1 MERDPLELPAW
12 DEKKDLLHVLVDTP
26 RGSRPKF
33 KLDTATGRYVIA
45 HLLPSGTVFP
55 FDFGSVPSTLADDG
69 DPLDVLV
76 LLEEPTFPGC
86 LLKVRLVGVL
96 EARQT
101 HEHKTDQNDRFI
113 GVSDGSRVYRGIRT
127 LSDVPKKVLD
137 EIEHF
142 FVAYNKERGRRFRV
156 VKRSGAVRARRL
168 IRKGE
173 KRYREERT

>member
-1 MERDPLELPAW
+1 MDRAPDELSAW
-12 DEKKDLLHVLVDTP
+12 DAEKGLLHVLVDTP
-26 RGSRPKF
+26 RGSRPKY
-33 KLDTATGRYVIA
+33 KVDAATGRYVVA
-45 HLLPSGTVFP
+45 HILPPGTVFP

-76 LLEEPTFPGC
+76 LIEEATFPGC

-96 EARQT
+96 EAKQT
-101 HEHKTDQNDRFI
+101 HAGKTDQNDRFI
-113 GVSDGSRVYRGIRT
+113 GVSDASRAYRDIRA

-156 VKRSGAVRARRL
+156 VKRSGAARAHRL
-168 IRKGE
+168 IREGE
-173 KRYREERT
+173 RRYRKGR